1 VAFAFIEGPMMT
13 YTNQKQIRS
22 AFWSAHPH
30 LEEQAREA
38 GMLTAPQN
46 RHCATVRCS
55 FVDFVD
61 SLHRSGLISDAL
73 ADRAT
78 L

>member
-1 VAFAFIEGPMMT
+1 MQYT
-13 YTNQKQIRS
+13 YTNQKQIRQ
-22 AFWSAHPH
+22 AFWESFPH
-30 LEEQAREA
+30 FEEQAREA
-38 GMLTAPQN
+38 GISSKSQN
-46 RHCATVRCS
+46 HHCATVRCS

-61 SLHRSGLISDAL
+61 YLSKDGQISEKL

>member
-1 VAFAFIEGPMMT
+1 MIT
-13 YTNQKQIRS
+13 TQKELRRE
-22 AFWSAHPH
+22 FWAQHPH
-30 LEEQAREA
+30 FAEQAREA

-46 RHCATVRCS
+46 QHCATVRCS

>member
-1 VAFAFIEGPMMT
+1 MT

-38 GMLTAPQN
+38 GILTAPQN
-46 RHCATVRCS
+46 KHCATVRCT

-61 SLHRSGLISDAL
+61 ALHRSGLISDAL
-73 ADRAT
+73 AGRAT

>member
-1 VAFAFIEGPMMT
+1 MMT
-13 YTNQKQIRS
+13 NQAQIRA
-22 AFWSAHPH
+22 AFW
-30 LEEQAREA
+30 EA
-38 GMLTAPQN
+38 FPELPRRRYRYSWNRNDKTAELVYPIDT
-46 RHCATVRCS
+46 RCA

-61 SLHRSGLISDAL
+61 SLQRNGQISEAL

>member
-1 VAFAFIEGPMMT
+1 MKT
-13 YTNQKQIRS
+13 TLTNQKQIRE

-30 LEEQAREA
+30 FEEQAREA
-38 GMLTAPQN
+38 GIFSKRQN
-46 RHCATVRCS
+46 HHCATVRCS

-61 SLHRSGLISDAL
+61 SLARDGQISESL
-73 ADRAT
+73 AFRTT